1 MKLHRLVLTNYRG
14 IAHREIEFPDHGVV
28 VVSGANEIGKS
39 SMIEALDLLL
49 ESRDRSTKKEVK
61 QVKPTHSDVG
71 SEVSAEISCGPYRF
85 VYRKR
90 FHKKCETELTVLT
103 PRREQL
109 TGDEAHERVRAMLA
123 ETVDND
129 LWHAQRVL
137 QAGSTAAVD
146 LSGCDAL
153 SRALDVAASNSQTA
167 AALQGTEPL
176 LIERIDAEYGR
187 YFTPTGR
194 PTGEWSAAISRLAD
208 AEAAVAECV
217 SAVAEVDD
225 RVRRHA
231 ELTEQVAALSQQRA
245 AAAPRLVAARTAAER
260 IAELTNQ
267 AHEAKLVADA
277 AAATGAAAAAAHD
290 ARVRLLTEIESRTAT
305 VAAAAAEAQ
314 RAADARAAAA
324 AEAGAA
330 AAAAE
335 AATRLLADR
344 QRRAESARR
353 TVDQL
358 AAREEADRLS
368 ARLAKLA
375 AVQRDRDRVC
385 AELTEPPVATIT
397 DELLRRIENAA
408 AAVDR
413 IGGQLALT
421 SAAVEFIAVADVD
434 LVAGDERVSLRA
446 GQTWSITATGPTTV
460 EVPGLLSARIT
471 PGATTL
477 DVRAKYAA
485 AQEEL
490 AAALRA
496 GGVADLAVARSAHG
510 RRRELQGC
518 RDQLDATVAGLCGDE
533 QVDQLRSRLAQ
544 LRADQPAE
552 TDLVAP
558 DAARSESDAAEAARA
573 AAAAECEERLRTA
586 AAANATLAES
596 ATRATVSQNNAE
608 AQRAELDAA
617 AERLAQER
625 ASASDEDL
633 ASAAE
638 TGLRAAR
645 SAESRA
651 AELADELAAAAPEA
665 ADAEL
670 AAATREA
677 DSLRDRHE
685 EAARALREIAIELSV
700 FGSEG
705 RQGKLDAAQ
714 TEREHAAGDHAR
726 VGGRARAA
734 QLLRSV
740 MTRHRDTTRQRY
752 VAPYRA
758 ELQRLGRPV
767 FGPTFEVDVGSDL
780 CIRSRTLDG
789 VTVPYESLSG
799 GAKEQLGILARLA
812 GAALVAKEDS
822 VPVVVD
828 DALGFTDPDRL
839 ARMGRVFDTVGA
851 HGQVIVLTCSPD
863 RYSGVEG
870 AHRIEL
876 NV

>member
-28 VVSGANEIGKS
+28 VVCGANEVGKS

-71 SEVSAEISCGPYRF
+71 SEVSAEISCGAYRF

-137 QAGSTAAVD
+137 QATSTAAVD

-153 SRALDVAASNSQTA
+153 SRALDVAAGDD
-167 AALQGTEPL
+167 AALSGTEPL

-194 PTGEWSAAISRLAD
+194 PTGEWAAAISRLSD
-208 AEAAVAECV
+208 AQAAVAECAA
-217 SAVAEVDD
+217 AVAEVDD

-231 ELTEQVAALSQQRA
+231 DLTDQVAELSQQRA
-245 AAAPRLVAARTAAER
+245 AAGPRLAAAQAAADR
-260 IAELTNQ
+260 IAELTDQ
-267 AHEAKLVADA
+267 AREAELVADA
-277 AAATGAAAAAAHD
+277 AAATSAAAAAAQEG
-290 ARVRLLTEIESRTAT
+290 RSRLLTEIDTRTAT
-305 VAAAAAEAQ
+305 VAAAEAEAQ
-314 RAADARAAAA
+314 EAADARATAAA
-324 AEAGAA
+324 DAEAA
-330 AAAAE
+330 AAAVE
-335 AATRLLADR
+335 EATRLLADL

-353 TVDQL
+353 TVDEL
-358 AAREEADRLS
+358 AAREGADRLS
-368 ARLAKLA
+368 ARLGKIA
-375 AVQRDRDRVC
+375 AIQGDRDRVC
-385 AELTEPPVATIT
+385 AELSEPPVVGVTE
-397 DELLRRIENAA
+397 ELLRRIEDAA

-421 SAAVEFIAVADVD
+421 SAAVEFTAVADVE
-434 LVAGDERVSLRA
+434 LVTGDQRVSLSA
-446 GQTWSITATGPTTV
+446 GQCWSITATGPTTV
-460 EVPGLLSARIT
+460 EVPGLLTARVT

-477 DVRAKYAA
+477 DIQAKYAA

-490 AAALRA
+490 AAALEA
-496 GGVADLAVARSAHG
+496 GDVVDLAAARSADQ
-510 RRRELQGC
+510 RRRELQSC

-533 QVDQLRSRLAQ
+533 QLDQLRSRLTQ
-544 LRADQPAE
+544 LRAGQPDE
-552 TDLVAP
+552 PPLVSRN
-558 DAARSESDAAEAARA
+558 AARTELDAAEAARTA
-573 AAAAECEERLRTA
+573 ATADCDERRRTA
-586 AAANATLAES
+586 TAADAILTELSTA
-596 ATRATVSQNNAE
+596 ATVSQNKLE
-608 AQRAELDAA
+608 TQHAELDAA
-617 AERLAQER
+617 TCRLAQER
-625 ASASDEDL
+625 ASAADDDL
-633 ASAAE
+633 ASAADA
-638 TGLRAAR
+638 GLRAAE
-645 SAESRA
+645 SAERRVT
-651 AELADELAAAAPEA
+651 ELADELAAAAPDA
-665 ADAEL
+665 VAAEL
-670 AAATREA
+670 AAATEQDA
-677 DSLRDRHE
+677 SLRDGYDD
-685 EAARALREIAIELSV
+685 AARSLREISIQLSV

-705 RQGKLDAAQ
+705 RQGKLDAAE
-714 TEREHAAGDHAR
+714 TEREHAAGRHAR
-726 VGGRARAA
+726 IGGRARAA

-752 VAPYRA
+752 VEPYRT

-767 FGPTFEVDVGSDL
+767 FGPTFEVDIDSDL

-812 GAALVAKEDS
+812 GAALVAKEDG

-839 ARMGRVFDTVGA
+839 AKMGEVFGTVGA
-851 HGQVIVLTCSPD
+851 QGQVIVLTCSPD
-863 RYSGVEG
+863 RYEGVKG
-870 AHRIEL
+870 AHRIDL